1 MTLMC
6 SETVDSI
13 PAGQALPQHML
24 CAASRPA
31 PAAVP
36 STAEVRLAAVLQ
48 RMVTGAK
55 RSMRSTRRGGGTA
68 EFYELDRD
76 NLARIKVPK
85 TLFCT
90 SLFRTGTSCL
100 SPSP

>member
-1 MTLMC
+1 MRRG
-6 SETVDSI
+6 S
-13 PAGQALPQHML
+13 AWH
-24 CAASRPA
+24 
-31 PAAVP
+31 AVP
-36 STAEVRLAAVLQ
+36 SAADVRSAVVLQ

-85 TLFCT
+85 
-90 SLFRTGTSCL
+90 
-100 SPSP
+100 P